1 MSSLPSPN
9 HQTSIQRRLT
19 LLYFDLEGSASSAE
33 RIMLMVEF
41 ISIVSC
47 NLSTN
52 SSPRTS
58 ELSMLEDATQML
70 GRCIAH
76 QRRVMIMQ
84 SRMVMWLEEPLSGR
98 AEAAWGNLAINGLKL
113 SLQRLESSFLNL
125 LHDWIQSHF
134 AAATLAYASM
144 QTGDTGSIEPLTVRP
159 GAYLYA
165 QRVWQDSVSGYE
177 ETWNLISEVCF
188 IYPYRLRRA
197 GLVGQAPLGPPPR
210 GPPPSCAETR
220 PFLIIC

>member
-33 RIMLMVEF
+33 KIMLMVEF

-134 AAATLAYASM
+134 AAASLAYASM

-177 ETWNLISEVCF
+177 ETWNLISEVCLF
-188 IYPYRLRRA
+188 IHIGCAARGWSVKPH
-197 GLVGQAPLGPPPR
+197 R
-210 GPPPSCAETR
+210 GPPQGVHPPVVQRRAPS
-220 PFLIIC
+220 